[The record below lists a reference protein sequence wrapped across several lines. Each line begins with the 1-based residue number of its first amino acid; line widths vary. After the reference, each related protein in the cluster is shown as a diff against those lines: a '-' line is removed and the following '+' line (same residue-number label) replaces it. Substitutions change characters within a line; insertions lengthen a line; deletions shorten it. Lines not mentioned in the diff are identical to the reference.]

1 MFTDLVKAEPI
12 IVVKGANDRRL
23 ETNEARKAVGGRR
36 KDDLDNRPAMP
47 RPVAVREES
56 PPRDETPP
64 RARVAARAL
73 SPPRLPRIPS
83 PPRARTPPRALRV
96 DAPVTREHALEMY
109 WEITDK
115 AAWHNYSDGIMT
127 PRDVGTWLNM
137 LTDRERDAFKM
148 VFDHYFDQVYE
159 LAGVQELVAKDEAA
173 AKDVASHIAMT
184 GQFMYVQYMTDPMWV
199 QTLIDTA
206 DYQKLYA
213 PLKAF
218 VDK

>member
-23 ETNEARKAVGGRR
+23 ETNEARKAVAGRYKEDR
-36 KDDLDNRPAMP
+36 DNRPVMP

-56 PPRDETPP
+56 PPRDDT
-64 RARVAARAL
+64 
-73 SPPRLPRIPS
+73 PPRLPRIPS
-83 PPRARTPPRALRV
+83 PPRARTPPRLPRV
-96 DAPVTREHALEMY
+96 DLPLTREQALEMY

-115 AAWHNYSDGIMT
+115 AAWHNYSDGVMT
-127 PRDVGTWLNM
+127 PRDIGTWLNM
-137 LTDRERDAFKM
+137 LTDREQNAFKM

-173 AKDVASHIAMT
+173 AKDVASHISMT

-199 QTLIDTA
+199 QTLIGTA
-206 DYQKLYA
+206 DYQKLYVQ
-213 PLKAF
+213 LKAF